1 VARASVKSKKS
12 STAPFAPRVLQ
23 AAIAIAIIGGFLFI
37 KPYFGAILFSA
48 LIAFIFNPVYKA
60 LLRKTRKSGLAIA
73 ITLVV
78 AVLSV
83 VIPCIFIVTVTV
95 AQVNSIVSKYQSGSL
110 SVGPAQLQETV
121 DRGVDRANAV
131 VSAAPGGE
139 QLHIDKQ
146 KVEGGLKNALVDGL
160 KFLAQT
166 LTNVGLAFF
175 SLIST
180 FILSIFL
187 ISSMLRYQDEL
198 IDLLKRIS
206 PFDNSIN
213 DLYLKRAGLMTKGM
227 VKGQFIIASVQG
239 FASAF
244 SLWIVGVD
252 YFWFLFV
259 FLSFL
264 SFIPLGAGIITIP
277 IGFVFILTGHFWQ
290 GAFIILWHMFVVSS
304 IDNILRP
311 HLVDKDAR
319 LNTALMLLAVFSGIA
334 VFGAAGVV
342 YGPVIMIL
350 IVTTIYVYAE
360 FNKSAERISLPGKKL
375 VSGKPTPK

>member
-1 VARASVKSKKS
+1 
-12 STAPFAPRVLQ
+12 
-23 AAIAIAIIGGFLFI
+23 
-37 KPYFGAILFSA
+37 
-48 LIAFIFNPVYKA
+48 
-60 LLRKTRKSGLAIA
+60 
-73 ITLVV
+73 
-78 AVLSV
+78 
-83 VIPCIFIVTVTV
+83 
-95 AQVNSIVSKYQSGSL
+95 
-110 SVGPAQLQETV
+110 
-121 DRGVDRANAV
+121 
-131 VSAAPGGE
+131 
-139 QLHIDKQ
+139 
-146 KVEGGLKNALVDGL
+146 
-160 KFLAQT
+160 
-166 LTNVGLAFF
+166 
-175 SLIST
+175 
-180 FILSIFL
+180 
-187 ISSMLRYQDEL
+187 MLRYQDEL

>member
-1 VARASVKSKKS
+1 VARLGSNKITSA
-12 STAPFAPRVLQ
+12 AFQLPRALQ
-23 AAIAIAIIGGFLFI
+23 AAVAIAIVGGFLFI

-60 LLRKTRKSGLAIA
+60 VLRKTRKSGLAIA
-73 ITLVV
+73 TTLVV
-78 AVLSV
+78 AMLSV

-110 SVGPAQLQETV
+110 SVGPAQLQEIV

-175 SLIST
+175 GLIST

-187 ISSMLRYQDEL
+187 IASMLRYQDEL

-277 IGFVFILTGHFWQ
+277 IGIVFILTGHFWQ

-342 YGPVIMIL
+342 YGPVLMIL
-350 IVTTIYVYAE
+350 IVTTIYIYAQYNE
-360 FNKSAERISLPGKKL
+360 GVERVGLSNKKARRKN
-375 VSGKPTPK
+375 TA